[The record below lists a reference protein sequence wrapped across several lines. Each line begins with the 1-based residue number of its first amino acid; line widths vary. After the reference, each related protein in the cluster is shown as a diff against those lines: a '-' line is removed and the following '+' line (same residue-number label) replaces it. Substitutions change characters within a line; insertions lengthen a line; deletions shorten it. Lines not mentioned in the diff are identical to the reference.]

1 MARGLNIGDEVAI
14 DATIIRRVTD
24 DRISVSIPTY
34 GFPHSVRDSTTKVVK
49 GQTME
54 LIGSVTRVEKD
65 AVTVSLG
72 GPVVTVALDVVRL
85 VTPTV
90 R

>member
-1 MARGLNIGDEVAI
+1 M
-14 DATIIRRVTD
+14 
-24 DRISVSIPTY
+24 SIPTY
-34 GFPHSVRDSTTKVVK
+34 GFPHSVRDSTTKVLK

-72 GPVVTVALDVVRL
+72 GPVVTVALDVVRR
-85 VTPTV
+85 VTP
-90 R
+90 RAR

>member
-1 MARGLNIGDEVAI
+1 MVSGLKIGDEVVI

-24 DRISVSIPTY
+24 HRISVSIPTY

-49 GQTME
+49 GQTIE
-54 LIGSVTRVEKD
+54 LIGSVTRVEMD

-72 GPVVTVALDVVRL
+72 GPVVTVALDVVRPVKL
-85 VTPTV
+85 
-90 R
+90 

>member
-1 MARGLNIGDEVAI
+1 MARDLDIGDEVAI

-49 GQTME
+49 GQTIE
-54 LIGSVTRVEKD
+54 LIGSATRVEKD
-65 AVTVSLG
+65 AVTISLS

-85 VTPTV
+85 VKL
-90 R
+90 

>member
-1 MARGLNIGDEVAI
+1 M
-14 DATIIRRVTD
+14 
-24 DRISVSIPTY
+24 SIPTY

-49 GQTME
+49 GLTIE

-85 VTPTV
+85 VKL
-90 R
+90 